1 MVCTGF
7 ADSIMAGSS
16 AIRQSKTPDCGAIL
30 WFFEIALVLVR
41 RNYLFF
47 GFDRLKTLLTE
58 EDVINAF
65 GGEIMGAVTV
75 FHATGGSNDVT
86 SFSDESSYRLS
97 CLPEITLFMRD

>member
-1 MVCTGF
+1 
-7 ADSIMAGSS
+7 MAGSS